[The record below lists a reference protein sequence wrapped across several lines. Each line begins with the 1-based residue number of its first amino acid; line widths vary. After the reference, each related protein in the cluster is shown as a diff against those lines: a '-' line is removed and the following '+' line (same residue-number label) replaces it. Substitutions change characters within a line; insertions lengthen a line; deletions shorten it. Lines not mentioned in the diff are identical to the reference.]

1 MSGRIGKTRFDIG
14 VVGGGPAG
22 AVAAYVLAGA
32 GARVALIVRDRPHS
46 AFAVGETIPA
56 ETRQLLNGLGLDC
69 LSTDLHLPSAGTMAR
84 WGSDVAHCR
93 EAILNPF
100 GCGWHLDRPLF
111 ERQLI
116 DAAVRSGAVLI
127 ERCARIETKSKPA
140 GWEFRIDRAGQQ
152 IWVSSDYAVDCT
164 GRAARLAVDAGA
176 RRQIHDKLIAI
187 WCVAEESSAQSDPD
201 QRIYLESAPDGW
213 FYSVRIPNRRRVL
226 AYFTDGD
233 LCDARLR
240 SAVNF
245 KDYVAKTFHLQA
257 GADGPHC
264 HFVAGP
270 FRVNAASARLV
281 RVYGERWIA
290 AGDAAQS
297 FDPLSSQG
305 IITAIVGGHNAAAA
319 LVAIHSSD
327 SCVLE
332 KLQADLDARYA
343 AYLSE
348 RLTYYRA
355 EQRWVARPF
364 WQRRHGLLTGSRAS
378 HVGRSDL
385 PSPL

>member
-1 MSGRIGKTRFDIG
+1 GRT
-14 VVGGGPAG
+14 
-22 AVAAYVLAGA
+22 
-32 GARVALIVRDRPHS
+32 
-46 AFAVGETIPA
+46 
-56 ETRQLLNGLGLDC
+56 
-69 LSTDLHLPSAGTMAR
+69 
-84 WGSDVAHCR
+84 
-93 EAILNPF
+93 
-100 GCGWHLDRPLF
+100 
-111 ERQLI
+111 
-116 DAAVRSGAVLI
+116 
-127 ERCARIETKSKPA
+127 
-140 GWEFRIDRAGQQ
+140 
-152 IWVSSDYAVDCT
+152 
-164 GRAARLAVDAGA
+164 ARLAVDAGA

-187 WCVAEESSAQSDPD
+187 WCVAEESSAQPDPD

-378 HVGRSDL
+378 HVGRSDQ

>member
-1 MSGRIGKTRFDIG
+1 M
-14 VVGGGPAG
+14 V
-22 AVAAYVLAGA
+22 
-32 GARVALIVRDRPHS
+32 
-46 AFAVGETIPA
+46 
-56 ETRQLLNGLGLDC
+56 
-69 LSTDLHLPSAGTMAR
+69 R
-84 WGSDVAHCR
+84 WGSEVAHFR
-93 EAILNPF
+93 EAILSPF

-116 DAAVRSGAVLI
+116 EAAVKGGAVLI
-127 ERCARIETKSKPA
+127 EHCTRIDAKSGPA
-140 GWEFRIDRAGQQ
+140 GWLFRIDKAGRQ
-152 IWVSSDYAVDCT
+152 ICVRSDYAVDCT
-164 GRAARLAVDAGA
+164 GRTARLAVAAGA
-176 RRQIHDKLIAI
+176 RRQIHDKLIAV
-187 WCVAEESSAQSDPD
+187 WCVAEELIAQPDQD

-213 FYSVRIPNRRRVL
+213 LYSAGIPNRRRVL

-240 SAVNF
+240 SAANF
-245 KDYVAKTFHLQA
+245 EDYVGNTFHLNGRA
-257 GADGPHC
+257 NGAHYRV
-264 HFVAGP
+264 VAGP
-270 FRVNAASARLV
+270 FRINAASARLV
-281 RVYGERWIA
+281 RAYGERWIA

-305 IITAIVGGHNAAAA
+305 IVTAIVGGHNAAAA

-327 SCVLE
+327 RSVLE

-364 WQRRHGLLTGSRAS
+364 WQRRHRLLTASRAS
-378 HVGRSDL
+378 HVGRSDQ